1 MLCVRLVFRNYLVRS
16 LLQTFAF
23 RPYTRQCLPN
33 ASVATVGPTLGP
45 NASLRAIR
53 QKREMETRGDQDN
66 QDKNDLQG
74 KIQFYQQ
81 FCASKQNFAIAER
94 KTQRNVTVGHSQ
106 QPAPGGNETV
116 TVSAGTR
123 VANPCQF
130 STFKSTTPGSRAV
143 PPPPLPLDATAASL
157 DLAGLNLGRT
167 RELGSNRTAELN
179 PAATSRDYYQPTID
193 RMRERSPNTASRQLD
208 KQSYFFHGHKTEK
221 DVDREVVMFEDLET
235 GGSNCARRAM
245 EDVDDAAATSGGSMN
260 CFGGPDKEKGHAD
273 YDGEKKLRCPT
284 TGGVRRL
291 TMAYEMR
298 RDSGNVEFLEK
309 EGEIFKKSSTEMLQ
323 EASTSKRR
331 NFSFRNKDKTYRSLE
346 TLDRSIDIPAADCK
360 SLDLLPEERPK
371 TAFFHIKQRSLD
383 SQKSMKKSVDAAAHK
398 TRKLP
403 SFFQRV
409 GRTLHFL
416 PREREKRQD
425 LLKREEEPINGQ
437 YPQTDQEKCEYF
449 LQRRQKDIDFF
460 EQIPSAL
467 ASRAPVQSNLGSFVE
482 VDAVAHNFADRLE
495 DAHFEESMFRV
506 AENSNNPFNVD
517 TENNVKQSNTG
528 ASEPGLV
535 RSDSLPNTAEPIQS
549 RLVDP
554 VASVAT
560 QETVSGNKDS
570 LEIGFSISQL
580 GRLYLQNLQ
589 HMSHTDGLQPS
600 GIDAEKQERY
610 IEWITR
616 DDLDALS
623 HGTNSSDSLAHGK
636 RQGNLEILKGILF
649 DIFVCLC
656 V

>member
-1 MLCVRLVFRNYLVRS
+1 MFI
-16 LLQTFAF
+16 F

-33 ASVATVGPTLGP
+33 ASVPTVGPTLGP

-106 QPAPGGNETV
+106 QSAPGGNETT

-123 VANPCQF
+123 VTNLCQF
-130 STFKSTTPGSRAV
+130 STFKSTMPASRAV
-143 PPPPLPLDATAASL
+143 PSPLDAVTSL
-157 DLAGLNLGRT
+157 NLADLNLGGT
-167 RELGSNRTAELN
+167 RELGSNCIAELN
-179 PAATSRDYYQPTID
+179 PATLRDYYQPTIN

-235 GGSNCARRAM
+235 SGSNYAQRAM
-245 EDVDDAAATSGGSMN
+245 EHANDAATITGGSMN
-260 CFGGPDKEKGHAD
+260 CFSGPDKEKDYAD
-273 YDGEKKLRCPT
+273 YDGEKQLRCSA
-284 TGGVRRL
+284 TGGVRCL

-298 RDSGNVEFLEK
+298 RNSGNVEFLEK

-323 EASTSKRR
+323 ENFTNKRR
-331 NFSFRNKDKTYRSLE
+331 NFSFRNKNKTYRSLE
-346 TLDRSIDIPAADCK
+346 TLERSIDLPVADCK
-360 SLDLLPEERPK
+360 SLDFLPEQQSK
-371 TAFFHIKQRSLD
+371 TTFFHIKQRSLD
-383 SQKSMKKSVDAAAHK
+383 SQKSMKKSVNMAHK

-403 SFFQRV
+403 TFFQRV

-425 LLKREEEPINGQ
+425 LLKRERQPINGQ

-460 EQIPSAL
+460 EQTPS
-467 ASRAPVQSNLGSFVE
+467 ASRAPAQSNVGSFDE
-482 VDAVAHNFADRLE
+482 VDAVAHNFAADHLE
-495 DAHFEESMFRV
+495 DAYLEESTFRV
-506 AENSNNPFNVD
+506 TGDSNNPFNVSI
-517 TENNVKQSNTG
+517 EKNIRQSNSN
-528 ASEPGLV
+528 ASEPSV
-535 RSDSLPNTAEPIQS
+535 QSDSLLNTAEPVQL

-580 GRLYLQNLQ
+580 GRFYLQNLQ
-589 HMSHTDGLQPS
+589 HMNRTDGLQPS
-600 GIDAEKQERY
+600 EIDVEKRERY
-610 IEWITR
+610 IEWIIR

-656 V
+656 I

>member
-1 MLCVRLVFRNYLVRS
+1 
-16 LLQTFAF
+16 
-23 RPYTRQCLPN
+23 
-33 ASVATVGPTLGP
+33 
-45 NASLRAIR
+45 
-53 QKREMETRGDQDN
+53 
-66 QDKNDLQG
+66 
-74 KIQFYQQ
+74 IQFYQQ

-106 QPAPGGNETV
+106 QPAPGGNETA

-143 PPPPLPLDATAASL
+143 PPPPPPLDAAASL

-167 RELGSNRTAELN
+167 RELGSNHTAELN
-179 PAATSRDYYQPTID
+179 PAATSRDYYQPTIG

-245 EDVDDAAATSGGSMN
+245 EDADDAAATSGGSMN
-260 CFGGPDKEKGHAD
+260 CFGGPDKEKAD
-273 YDGEKKLRCPT
+273 YDGEKKLRCPA

-309 EGEIFKKSSTEMLQ
+309 EGEIFKKSSVEMLQ

-346 TLDRSIDIPAADCK
+346 TLERSVDLPAADCK

-371 TAFFHIKQRSLD
+371 TTFFHIKQRSLD
-383 SQKSMKKSVDAAAHK
+383 SQKSMKKSVDAVAHK

-425 LLKREEEPINGQ
+425 LLKREEQPINGQ

-460 EQIPSAL
+460 EQTPSAL
-467 ASRAPVQSNLGSFVE
+467 ASRAPAQSNLGSFDQ
-482 VDAVAHNFADRLE
+482 VDAVAHNFAADRFE
-495 DAHFEESMFRV
+495 DAHLGDSTFRV
-506 AENSNNPFNVD
+506 TGDSNNPFNVG
-517 TENNVKQSNTG
+517 TEKNARQSNSD
-528 ASEPGLV
+528 ASESSL
-535 RSDSLPNTAEPIQS
+535 RSDSLPNTAEPVQS

-600 GIDAEKQERY
+600 EIDAEKRERY
-610 IEWITR
+610 IEWLTG

-656 V
+656 I